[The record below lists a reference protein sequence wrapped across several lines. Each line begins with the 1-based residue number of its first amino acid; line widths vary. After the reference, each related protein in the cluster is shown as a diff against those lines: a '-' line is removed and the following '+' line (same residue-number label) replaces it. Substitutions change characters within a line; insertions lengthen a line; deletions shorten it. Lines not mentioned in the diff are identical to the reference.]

1 MGVEVS
7 TTTSFLGGV
16 AWLAVVS
23 FQAIEGSI
31 AASAVT
37 AAAGVAG

>member
-16 AWLAVVS
+16 ALAVVA
-23 FQAIEGSI
+23 FHAIEGLI